1 MAHLYTRDFLQ
12 INFIRST
19 ISKKAISSLNESAMM
34 PVRQTLSTPDI
45 QLSYLEWNQGQ
56 EPLLLLH
63 GLADHALVWS
73 SLGDELAA
81 DYHIIAPDMRGHGES
96 TKLEQDY
103 SFESAIADL
112 EALMDS
118 LGWSS
123 AHIVAHSWTGKLAV
137 IWARL
142 HPQRLR
148 SMVLVDP
155 IFIWKIP
162 NFLKVTFPFL
172 YQFLSFLKGMG
183 PFASYEEAQQQ
194 AHHLNQ
200 FQGWNSLQQQ
210 VFQAGIEQKPD
221 GSWGSKFTIAA
232 RDGIFEE
239 VMKVPGFTVPIH
251 IPTLFVQ
258 PEKGLNRK
266 NWQLQPYKTY
276 LKNLQICQVPG
287 NHWAFL
293 TQPEAFNQTVKAF
306 LQEDK
311 S

>member
-1 MAHLYTRDFLQ
+1 ML
-12 INFIRST
+12 
-19 ISKKAISSLNESAMM
+19 
-34 PVRQTLSTPDI
+34 PVRQTLSKPDI

-73 SLGDELAA
+73 SLGDDLAP

-96 TKLEQDY
+96 TKPEKDY

-123 AHIVAHSWTGKLAV
+123 AHVVAHSWTGKLAV

-148 SMVLVDP
+148 SMVLIDP

-162 NFLKVTFPFL
+162 SFLKVTFPFL

-194 AHHLNQ
+194 ARQLNQ
-200 FQGWNSLQQQ
+200 FQGWSSLQQQ

-221 GSWGSKFTIAA
+221 GSWGTKFTIAA

-239 VMKVPGFTVPIH
+239 VMQVPGFTVPIH

-266 NWQLQPYKTY
+266 DWQLQPYKTY
-276 LKNLQICQVPG
+276 LKNLRICQVPG

-293 TQPEAFNQTVKAF
+293 TQPEAFNQTVKTF
-306 LQEDK
+306 LQEHRG
-311 S
+311 

>member
-1 MAHLYTRDFLQ
+1 ML
-12 INFIRST
+12 
-19 ISKKAISSLNESAMM
+19 
-34 PVRQTLSTPDI
+34 PVRQTLSKPDI

-73 SLGDELAA
+73 SLGDELAP

-96 TKLEQDY
+96 TKPENDY

-112 EALMDS
+112 EALMDR

-123 AHIVAHSWTGKLAV
+123 AHVVAHSWTGKLAV

-148 SMVLVDP
+148 SMVLIDP

-162 NFLKVTFPFL
+162 SFLKVTFPFL

-194 AHHLNQ
+194 ARQLNQ
-200 FQGWNSLQQQ
+200 FQGWSSLQQQ

-239 VMKVPGFTVPIH
+239 VMQVPGFTIPIQ

-266 NWQLQPYKTY
+266 DWQLQPYKTY
-276 LKNLQICQVPG
+276 LKKLRICQVPG

-306 LQEDK
+306 LQEHRG
-311 S
+311 